1 MFYMRIRLLCISSC
15 LALLVSLN
23 AQSSNAAVYSNAEI
37 PEIMELSVNFSF
49 FGKAL
54 KAESKIKIKRNV
66 NRLQS
71 WHINYISFLSDES
84 KNILK
89 EPCADTT
96 RNIGFGFQANDKTLV
111 TTQKIGDWYIET
123 FNSNSLIAPYPSSI
137 NFCPAEIFA
146 SAITL
151 TDETGSQRETQI
163 VKICVEDCKK
173 LGLESIWSTIE
184 GPVRDLADQK
194 NGKWNPIVISPLWN
208 ASPATAKCKQ
218 IISASEN
225 KYTGPTAVYEGCNQ
239 NIDFKVLNFNLT
251 ESILKEAEQNFNRQM
266 ENRKYFDIFLQ
277 TEFREYR
284 SSLQNFAKEQ
294 RTIYNTKVKPLATEV
309 DKFFETHQ
317 AEMAFG
323 GQTNTYFIELKS
335 RMAKVL
341 SMMQKDSKSSS
352 SKIQSVTCLKG
363 NLVKVV
369 KGVNPKCPAGFK
381 KK

>member
-1 MFYMRIRLLCISSC
+1 
-15 LALLVSLN
+15 
-23 AQSSNAAVYSNAEI
+23 
-37 PEIMELSVNFSF
+37 
-49 FGKAL
+49 
-54 KAESKIKIKRNV
+54 
-66 NRLQS
+66 
-71 WHINYISFLSDES
+71 
-84 KNILK
+84 
-89 EPCADTT
+89 
-96 RNIGFGFQANDKTLV
+96 
-111 TTQKIGDWYIET
+111 
-123 FNSNSLIAPYPSSI
+123 
-137 NFCPAEIFA
+137 
-146 SAITL
+146 
-151 TDETGSQRETQI
+151 
-163 VKICVEDCKK
+163 
-173 LGLESIWSTIE
+173 
-184 GPVRDLADQK
+184 
-194 NGKWNPIVISPLWN
+194 
-208 ASPATAKCKQ
+208 
-218 IISASEN
+218 
-225 KYTGPTAVYEGCNQ
+225 VYEGCNQ